1 MKPCVP
7 SASATTDID
16 GATDYYLN
24 EASPEV
30 AFQFIEAYDQAL
42 AHISR
47 FPWTGSPKYAQEGAA
62 LTLRFWGLSRFPYAV
77 FYLEWPERIELVR
90 VLHQASDIP
99 EHLSTD

>member
-47 FPWTGSPKYAQEGAA
+47 FPGTGSPKYAQEGAA
-62 LTLRFWGLSRFPYAV
+62 LTLRFGACRAFPMRF
-77 FYLEWPERIELVR
+77 F
-90 VLHQASDIP
+90 
-99 EHLSTD
+99 T